1 MYINPNE
8 LEPKILNLKQNLKQK
23 CFNFLMVG
31 LNKVIDFTL
40 SDIEKLRHLRFGKMT
55 FSVSKCII

>member
-8 LEPKILNLKQNLKQK
+8 LEPKILNPLILENLKQK

-31 LNKVIDFTL
+31 VNKE
-40 SDIEKLRHLRFGKMT
+40 S
-55 FSVSKCII
+55 